1 MTDCMDGLG
10 AAFEA
15 RMTPERELRERRRQ
29 QDRLDWMLYTGQ
41 TDGNL
46 RRVWRMA
53 MDTNEAAI
61 AALEGEVER

>member
-1 MTDCMDGLG
+1 MRRSILQ
-10 AAFEA
+10 
-15 RMTPERELRERRRQ
+15 PEE
-29 QDRLDWMLYTGQ
+29 RLDWMLYTGQ
-41 TDGNL
+41 TDDNL

>member
-10 AAFEA
+10 AAFEVA
-15 RMTPERELRERRRQ
+15 MAPERELKERRRQ
-29 QDRLDWMLYTGQ
+29 QERMDWMLYTGQ

-53 MDTNEAAI
+53 MDSNEAAI
-61 AALEGEVER
+61 AALEGDGGR